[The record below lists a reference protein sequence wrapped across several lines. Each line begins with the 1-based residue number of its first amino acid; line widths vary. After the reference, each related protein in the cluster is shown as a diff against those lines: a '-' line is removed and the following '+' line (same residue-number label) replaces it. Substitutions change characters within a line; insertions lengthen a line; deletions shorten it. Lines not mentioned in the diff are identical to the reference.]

1 MCIPWKKQVVAVL
14 LLLCLPLIFIGC
26 GGGGGGGG
34 GTRIISGVA
43 VKGPIMG
50 GLVSVHRLQLNGSRG
65 ALLGT
70 GTTGNDGSYA
80 VRIPASVTGPVVVTV
95 TGRAG
100 ATYLSEST
108 NGPVPFTAADSF
120 SAVVDNFNPDV
131 PVTVSPLTEAA
142 FQKLP
147 LILEQKATVTTITTQ
162 VLQSAVVAAN
172 AQVGDLFNVADI
184 LAPPAQS
191 TAYQAALM
199 VIDQMI
205 VDSKAGGTVT
215 DTTAVMTVINQAI
228 ADVNPALPAYQ
239 TFVDVF
245 TTAAAQVAVDNPG
258 AIAAAVVSMTAQV
271 TNPPL
276 EPNFAD
282 ITAPSAVTGLS
293 ATTAAIDSTTSTVVL
308 TWTAASDNI
317 AVAGYEVYRDGTKI
331 GTTTTATFIDSPVT
345 SNVTYVYTVVAFDA
359 AGNFSAA
366 SAPLSVKPNQA
377 SLSVTVSGQL
387 SGDLLAQLD
396 LTPPTA
402 PTGLAAVTT
411 AITGTTSSV
420 ALSWNA
426 STDNVGVT
434 GYDVFRDGVKVGTT
448 AARSFTDASVTSA
461 ITYSYTVKAFD
472 AAGNRSAAS
481 AALPVTPNRPS
492 LGVTVSGQVTP

>member
-14 LLLCLPLIFIGC
+14 LLLCLPLLFTGC

-34 GTRIISGVA
+34 TRVISGVA
-43 VKGPIMG
+43 MKGPIAG
-50 GLVSVHRLQLNGSRG
+50 ALVSVYRLQLNGSRG

-80 VRIPASVTGPVVVTV
+80 VRVPASVTGPVVVTV
-95 TGRAG
+95 TGQAG

-108 NGPVPFTAADSF
+108 GQPVPFRSTDSF
-120 SAVVDNFNPDV
+120 SAVVDHFNPDV

-147 LILEQKATVTTITTQ
+147 LILEQKATVTTVTTA

-172 AQVGDLFNVADI
+172 AQVGDLFNVTDI

-215 DTTAVMTVINQAI
+215 DTTAAMTVINQAI

-245 TTAAAQVAVDNPG
+245 TAASTQVAAANPG
-258 AIAAAVVSMTAQV
+258 AIAAAVVSLTAQI
-271 TNPPL
+271 TTPPL

-308 TWTAASDNI
+308 TWTAATDNI
-317 AVAGYEVYRDGTKI
+317 GVAGYDVYRDGAKI
-331 GTTTTATFIDSPVT
+331 GTTTTTTFIDSPVT

-402 PTGLAAVTT
+402 PGGLTAVTT

-426 STDNVGVT
+426 STDNVAVT
-434 GYDVFRDGVKVGTT
+434 GYDIFRDGVKVGTT

-461 ITYSYTVKAFD
+461 TTYSYTVKAFD

-481 AALPVTPNRPS
+481 AALSVTPNRPS